1 MIGTAVFGTACLAMT
16 SFFNYSPYMAK
27 TSAPASPWAD
37 APIPLVATPQH
48 LTGKVRRKH
57 RSIYLT
63 KGSFWHVYFS
73 RLISLRLAPRTWL
86 LSTMP

>member
-1 MIGTAVFGTACLAMT
+1 MSMIGTAVFGTACLAMT

-57 RSIYLT
+57 RSNTSYT
-63 KGSFWHVYFS
+63 
-73 RLISLRLAPRTWL
+73 RLILACL
-86 LSTMP
+86 FV